1 MINRTALEER
11 NAISASLN
19 ENLVETF
26 DLQLIVGTTQSNV
39 FRFKKKLISNKYFL
53 IKHNDFLVF
62 QSQATFMISVK

>member
-11 NAISASLN
+11 NTISASLN

-39 FRFKKKLISNKYFL
+39 FRFKNIINF
-53 IKHNDFLVF
+53 
-62 QSQATFMISVK
+62 